1 MGNLVRFELL
11 PGQRYDTIGVED
23 LIKGIEFGGL
33 IADKAFD
40 ANWIIADL
48 TQRSAK
54 IVISQKVNRT
64 APLDIDREVYKWR
77 HLIENFFCKL
87 KEFKRIAMRSCK
99 TDTSF
104 AAMIYLGAA
113 LINSR

>member
-1 MGNLVRFELL
+1 MGNLVRIVLL
-11 PGQRYDTIGVED
+11 PAQRYDTIGVAP
-23 LIKGIEFGGL
+23 LIKGIEFNGL

-40 ANWIIADL
+40 ANWIIAEL
-48 TQRSAK
+48 NQRGAK

-64 APLDIDREVYKWR
+64 APLDIDRDVYKWR

-87 KEFKRIAMRSCK
+87 KEFNRVAMRSCK
-99 TDTSF
+99 TDSSF
-104 AAMIYLGAA
+104 AAMVCLGSA